1 MAPSLES
8 LSVELLDNIVSF
20 IQPRSA
26 LFQLALVSKKYNS
39 LATSHL
45 YRHIFL
51 DSDCPDGG
59 VRHMLPFAF
68 IILQKPHIA
77 SLVRTFTFRGHFHDE
92 ENLTFAPNN
101 EEEDDRRLP
110 WPNHVERS
118 DLLRGLIKR
127 ISHSQDE
134 EEEWNEAVLSQY
146 APVDDA
152 ILSLLLISLPN
163 LRLLDLEI
171 TTFQLNF
178 LARTFNRVASSQ
190 APFITDPPFAR
201 LTDIMLTG
209 SDDIYPAQYVLFT
222 ACCRLPSIKRLYGNR
237 LGVEDDRAQLRTLTG
252 ATTIETLELRHSK
265 LHDDDLH
272 VILRPLKSLQTLIY
286 HIGNPYARTT
296 VRTRDILSAFAIHAT
311 SLRRLAIDH
320 EDEHPF
326 YFYPE
331 ADSGDRAEPLSF
343 VGFTALT
350 HLRVAPVFLFGRTVL
365 IDYIEPGS
373 LEEDQM
379 LNILRMA
386 FPPNLKSL
394 YVAHAGYMFLSA
406 QDGMER
412 AFEILLRHKECIP
425 NLHELVFEGVFEG
438 PFADKESIR
447 RLGQLISLAEEV
459 GVSASAVSLQENSYV
474 KERGW
479 GWDEEVSFE
488 MCVHNRMGERVQVL
502 PKTVVATGGGD
513 SGNK

>member
-59 VRHMLPFAF
+59 IRDMLPFTF

-110 WPNHVERS
+110 WPNHVERN
-118 DLLRGLIKR
+118 DLLTGLIKR

-134 EEEWNEAVLSQY
+134 EEEWNEAVLSQH

-190 APFITDPPFAR
+190 APFNTDPPFTR

-209 SDDIYPAQYVLFT
+209 SDDIYPAEYILLG
-222 ACCRLPSIKRLYGNR
+222 ACCRFPAMKRLYGHR
-237 LGVEDDRAQLRTLTG
+237 LGSEENRAQLSVLAG
-252 ATTIETLELRHSK
+252 AAKIEAIELRNSK
-265 LHDDDLH
+265 LHVDDLL
-272 VILRPLKSLQTLIY
+272 VILRPLKSLRTIIY
-286 HIGNPYARTT
+286 HIGNINAMVA
-296 VRTRDILSAFAIHAT
+296 VRTRDILFAFAIHAT

-365 IDYIEPGS
+365 MDYIEPGS

-379 LNILRMA
+379 LNILRVA

-394 YVAHAGYMFLSA
+394 YVTHSGYMFLGA

-425 NLHELVFEGVFEG
+425 SLYELVFEG
-438 PFADKESIR
+438 PFADKESVR
-447 RLGQLISLAEEV
+447 RIGQLISLAEEM
-459 GVSASAVSLQENSYV
+459 GVNARAVSLEENSYV

-479 GWDEEVSFE
+479 GWNEEASFE
-488 MCVHNRMGERVQVL
+488 MCVNNSMGERVQVL
-502 PKTVVATGGGD
+502 PKTVMAGGGD
-513 SGNK
+513 GGNK